1 MVDMTMKFQNFKSGT
16 LKFNPDDRKK
26 KKKGKYSIWVV
37 IPNQQEEKIL

>member
-1 MVDMTMKFQNFKSGT
+1 MTMKFQNFKSGT

-26 KKKGKYSIWVV
+26 KKGKYSIWVV